1 MAKLKW
7 RRKSIVSRLT
17 FLVLI
22 IIVLQ
27 TVLLAGTLII
37 GGVFEQAEKNA
48 YQSFYDK
55 VNNRKEY
62 VQREMKNRWTNLDP
76 YVSTIE
82 KSIASDN
89 FDSDQIF
96 KDMMDQ
102 LIAMLR
108 TTQVTGAYIILEHTG
123 INDNR
128 YPALYIRDYD
138 PLSNI
143 YSDDDIYMISGPS
156 ELAKDYQIPL
166 DQTWQYHLKLTDA
179 NKSFYTSP
187 YTYASLTSK
196 ASLLGYWSKPFKLTE
211 SDVPI
216 ITYSMP
222 LFDASGTLRGI
233 VGIEVTLNYLTD
245 FFPATD
251 LQPRDSLGYLIAYRK
266 DGNEEMMP
274 VVMEGAL
281 QKRMIIEDEPLN
293 LKLLDSN
300 RNIYELLNHEGKE
313 VIYASVEKIGL
324 YQYNTP
330 FEDEEWYIVGFMR
343 EDYLLSYVKRIQ
355 QILMISLFLSIML
368 GALGGSGIS
377 YQLAKPIINLAK
389 EVRESDKSKILHLNS
404 TGLSELDEL
413 SHAIEVANKLILD
426 SASRLSKII
435 EMVALPI
442 GAFEMNKNNDNVFV
456 TEQFFDVLG
465 YENKDDDSYRDKET
479 FKAMLD
485 QVFSNPEPDEDDVYC
500 LNLEPKRWV
509 RVNVTISDE
518 LIIGVAMDVTDEILE
533 KNEIKRDRDLD
544 SLTKLLNRK
553 GFQWQF
559 EAWEKQYKENKST
572 EVAALLMFDLDNLK
586 IINDTYGH
594 KWGDQYIIK
603 AVERLVH
610 ISDDSHRIL
619 GRRSGDEF
627 VMLLHHFD
635 SKEALR
641 EKVSLFFEGLKDH
654 LIEFPDGSQRP
665 VMISAGLMWY
675 EYPELNYDELL
686 HYADEAL
693 YESKRHKKGNFTES
707 LY

>member
-1 MAKLKW
+1 MAKFMW
-7 RRKSIVSRLT
+7 RPKSIVSRLT
-17 FLVLI
+17 SLVLI
-22 IIVLQ
+22 IILFQ
-27 TVLLAGTLII
+27 TVLLAGTLIF
-37 GGVFEQAEKNA
+37 GGVFDQAEKNA
-48 YQSFYDK
+48 YQAFYDK

-76 YVSTIE
+76 YVSTME
-82 KSIASDN
+82 KSIASDM
-89 FDSDQIF
+89 FDSDLIF
-96 KDMMDQ
+96 SEMMDQ

-108 TTQVTGAYIILEHTG
+108 TTQVTGAYIILNHED
-123 INDNR
+123 INSNR

-156 ELAKDYQIPL
+156 DLAKEYKIPL
-166 DQTWQYHLKLTDA
+166 DQTWQYHLKLTAD
-179 NKSFYTSP
+179 NDSFFINP
-187 YTYASLTSK
+187 YTYAALTSK
-196 ASLLGYWSKPFKLTE
+196 ASLLGYWSKPFRLSE

-222 LFDASGTLRGI
+222 LFDNSGKLRGI

-281 QKRMIIEDEPLN
+281 QKRMILEDEPLK
-293 LKLLDSN
+293 LKSLDTN
-300 RNIYELLNHEGKE
+300 RNIYELMNHEGKE

-330 FEDEEWYIVGFMR
+330 FEDEQWYIVGFMR

-355 QILMISLFLSIML
+355 QILTISLLLSIVL
-368 GALGGSGIS
+368 GAVGGSIIS
-377 YQLAKPIINLAK
+377 YQVSKPIINLAK
-389 EVRESDKSKILHLNS
+389 EVKETDKTKILHLSS
-404 TGLSELDEL
+404 TGLLELDEL
-413 SHAIEVANKLILD
+413 SHAIEVANKLMLD

-442 GAFEMNKNNDNVFV
+442 GAFEMNKSNGNVFV
-456 TEQFFDVLG
+456 TEQFFEILG
-465 YENKDDDSYRDKET
+465 YESAQTET
-479 FKAMLD
+479 FKNKDAFKALLD
-485 QVFSNPEPDEDDVYC
+485 NLFSAPEPDEENVYRI
-500 LNLEPKRWV
+500 NTNPIRWI
-509 RVNVTISDE
+509 RINVTIVND
-518 LIIGVAMDVTDEILE
+518 LVIGVIMNVTDEILD

-553 GFQWQF
+553 GFQWRF
-559 EAWEKQYKENKST
+559 EAWEKSKTTNT
-572 EVAALLMFDLDNLK
+572 VAALLMFDLDNLK

-603 AVERLVH
+603 AVERLQSIADTEH
-610 ISDDSHRIL
+610 QIL

-627 VMLLHHFD
+627 VLLLHGFE
-635 SKEALR
+635 SKAALR
-641 EKVSLFFEGLKDH
+641 ENVIQFFKALKDH
-654 LIEFPDGSQRP
+654 LIEFPDGSRKP
-665 VMISAGLMWY
+665 VMISGGLMWY
-675 EYPELNYDELL
+675 EHPELSYEELL

-693 YESKRHKKGNFTES
+693 YESKRHKKGDFTES